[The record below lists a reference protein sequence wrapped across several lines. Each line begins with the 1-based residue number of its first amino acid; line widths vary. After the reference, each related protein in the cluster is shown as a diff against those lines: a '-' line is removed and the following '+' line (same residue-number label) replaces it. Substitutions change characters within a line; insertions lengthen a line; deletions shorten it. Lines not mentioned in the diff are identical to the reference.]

1 MSNVTPRLL
10 LLSLVIMCIGS
21 VGGWAITDNVASR
34 DDSYEFAYGSIFA
47 ICLIL
52 LLQVSLYILGRER
65 LYFKVLFGASFS
77 MSMIWFMMC
86 LVLPLAWADNVDVY
100 MRALMFALIVP
111 LSLGNIAEAFRR
123 FSVKWAKNG
132 SISFEK
138 AFNRDQG
145 SVEWEQVTKSLNLE
159 GVIYI
164 PGFPRKLTSVVAI
177 LIVPCMLIGLAL
189 RNVYPEVSLFA
200 WGIPSILIVA
210 FFVQLIG
217 YGLAQAKIVLELEA
231 KNGQKFR

>member
-1 MSNVTPRLL
+1 MSYVTPRLL

-21 VGGWAITDNVASR
+21 AGGWAITDNIASR
-34 DDSYEFAYGSIFA
+34 DNSYDFAYGSILA

-52 LLQVSLYILGRER
+52 LFQASLYILGRER
-65 LYFKVLFGASFS
+65 LYFKLLFGASFS

-86 LVLPLAWADNVDVY
+86 LILPLAWADNVNVY

-132 SISFEK
+132 NVIFEK

-145 SVEWEQVTKSLNLE
+145 SVEWERVTKALKLE
-159 GVIYI
+159 GVI
-164 PGFPRKLTSVVAI
+164 LM
-177 LIVPCMLIGLAL
+177 VPCMLIGLAL

-200 WGIPSILIVA
+200 CGIPSILIIA

-217 YGLAQAKIVLELEA
+217 YGVAQAKIVLELEE
-231 KNGQKFR
+231 KIGIKLK